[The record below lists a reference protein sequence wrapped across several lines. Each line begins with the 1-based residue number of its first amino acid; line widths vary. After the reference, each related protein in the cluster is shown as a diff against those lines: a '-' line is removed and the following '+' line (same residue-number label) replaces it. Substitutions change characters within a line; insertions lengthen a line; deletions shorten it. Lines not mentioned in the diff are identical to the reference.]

1 MWTVMI
7 SDTHIHTSYSS
18 DCETPMEDMIRT
30 GIDRGLKIMC
40 FTEHMDKDYPLPPD
54 AKDGDPGFF
63 VDTEAYHKGY
73 LAMKEKYAGKIDLLF
88 VIELG
93 LQPHIVDWNKNY
105 VNQHD
110 FDYIIGSAHTIDRRD
125 PYFPEFYEGRSEREA
140 YEQYFEEAL
149 RDILLFDDFDSFG
162 HLDYIVRYGPNKNK
176 CYSYKAYSDHID
188 PILRTLIEKGIALEV
203 NAGGYRNGLGVPN
216 PDKDVILRYKE
227 LGGELITVGSDA
239 HTTENLAKNLDRIE
253 DLLIECGFKN
263 HVIYIGR
270 KPVFYPLG

>member
-1 MWTVMI
+1 
-7 SDTHIHTSYSS
+7 
-18 DCETPMEDMIRT
+18 MEDMIKT
-30 GIDRGLKIMC
+30 GIERGLKIMC
-40 FTEHMDKDYPLPPD
+40 FTEHMDKDYPPSPD
-54 AKDGDPGFF
+54 DKDGDPGFF
-63 VDTEAYHKGY
+63 VDTEAYHEGF

-88 VIELG
+88 GIELG
-93 LQPHIVDWNKNY
+93 LQPHVVDWNKNY

-125 PYFPEFYEGRSEREA
+125 PYYPAFYEGRSEREA

-149 RDILLFDDFDSFG
+149 QDIQLFDDFDSFG

-188 PILRTLIEKGIALEV
+188 PILRALIDKGIALEV

-239 HTTENLAKNLDRIE
+239 HTTESLAKNLDRIE
-253 DLLIECGFKN
+253 QMLIECGYKYYT
-263 HVIYIGR
+263 IYIGR
-270 KPVFYPLG
+270 KPVSYPLG